1 MTWASLQ
8 PWIVRASLC
17 ERLVFCLHNLTERLA
32 EDFRRSFGG
41 DPEDWEINEDFGSP
55 GPRWNQILS
64 MDVTDP
70 DVYEELHQ
78 YVDLANLADYSLL
91 HFYAD
96 AEDWPH
102 HNGYAAVNPVSGDGR
117 HVFLCGI
124 RKSSWTSSWNPFNKN
139 SGMGALFQKLR
150 LNTDFRRLFA
160 DQRYRGIF
168 FMEVL

>member
-1 MTWASLQ
+1 
-8 PWIVRASLC
+8 
-17 ERLVFCLHNLTERLA
+17 
-32 EDFRRSFGG
+32 
-41 DPEDWEINEDFGSP
+41 
-55 GPRWNQILS
+55 

-117 HVFLCGI
+117 C
-124 RKSSWTSSWNPFNKN
+124 PFFCVG
-139 SGMGALFQKLR
+139 SGNRLGQVHMEPVQQK
-150 LNTDFRRLFA
+150 
-160 DQRYRGIF
+160 
-168 FMEVL
+168 

>member
-1 MTWASLQ
+1 
-8 PWIVRASLC
+8 
-17 ERLVFCLHNLTERLA
+17 
-32 EDFRRSFGG
+32 
-41 DPEDWEINEDFGSP
+41 
-55 GPRWNQILS
+55 

-117 HVFLCGI
+117 YRFFVWDQEIVLDKF
-124 RKSSWTSSWNPFNKN
+124 TWNPFNKN

-150 LNTDFRRLFA
+150 ANTDFRRLFA
-160 DQRYRGIF
+160 DR
-168 FMEVL
+168 

>member
-1 MTWASLQ
+1 
-8 PWIVRASLC
+8 
-17 ERLVFCLHNLTERLA
+17 
-32 EDFRRSFGG
+32 
-41 DPEDWEINEDFGSP
+41 
-55 GPRWNQILS
+55 

-117 HVFLCGI
+117 ALVFFVWDQ
-124 RKSSWTSSWNPFNKN
+124 KSSWTSSHGTRSTKIAGWVLSSKSSEPILI
-139 SGMGALFQKLR
+139 SGVFLPIE
-150 LNTDFRRLFA
+150 
-160 DQRYRGIF
+160 YRGIF